1 VSPDFKLSHELFSQ
15 AINCILNNLNNA
27 SKLYKKA
34 RIYES
39 FETRALRKSL
49 SIVLF
54 KYVDARCH

>member
-1 VSPDFKLSHELFSQ
+1 MQVKYNQ
-15 AINCILNNLNNA
+15 
-27 SKLYKKA
+27 LYKKA

-54 KYVDARCH
+54 KYARCH